1 MTAEPASIDPIDL
14 PEAISRYL
22 SARAAKDVSAAA
34 SAFAPDAVVTD
45 DAQTY
50 QGAEAITRWIGQTDT
65 EYSYTTTLVG
75 YTTTLVGAER
85 DTPDRYTVR
94 QRLEGDF
101 PGGMVELSYRFALTR
116 GQISELSIAP

>member
-1 MTAEPASIDPIDL
+1 MTPDPISIDPSDL

-22 SARAAKDVSAAA
+22 TGRAAKDVSAAA
-34 SAFAPDAVVTD
+34 TAFAPEATVTD

-50 QGAEAITRWIGQTDT
+50 EGAEAITRWIGQTDT
-65 EYSYTTTLVG
+65 EYT

-85 DTPDRYTVR
+85 DAPDRYTVR

-101 PGGMVELSYRFALTR
+101 PGGVVELSYRFALSSH
-116 GQISELSIAP
+116 GLISELSIAP